1 MGLLVAGP
9 AALSL
14 ALPAWASAGATTGEM
29 AQAVAALRGIDTLR
43 ANFTQRADNGQ
54 QVSGVLSLKR
64 GGKIRFQYQRGYPVQ
79 ITADGKALTIVDS
92 DVNQIQRWPI
102 GNSPLGALLDP
113 AKDVTRYGTL
123 LPAFEPDTVSIRVAD
138 RSHPEYG
145 TMVLVFA
152 KKAGAPGGLQLEG
165 WQTLDAQS
173 RRTSVRLTGHQ
184 YGVALG
190 DDLFRFIDP
199 RARPHK

>member
-14 ALPAWASAGATTGEM
+14 APVAYADSGEL
-29 AQAVAALRGIDTLR
+29 AQAVAALRGITTLR
-43 ANFTQRADNGQ
+43 ADFVQRADNGQ
-54 QVSGVLSLKR
+54 QVSGVLSLKQ

-79 ITADGKALTIVDS
+79 ITSDGRALTIVDS

-113 AKDVTRYGTL
+113 AKDVTRYGTV
-123 LPAFEPDTVSIRVAD
+123 LPAFEPNTISVRVAD

-145 TMVLVFA
+145 TMVLAFSR
-152 KKAGAPGGLQLEG
+152 KAGAPGGLQLEG

-173 RRTSVRLTGHQ
+173 RRTSLRLTGHQ